1 MLDAFYGAFS
11 PACLALLGL
20 WLVAVQMR
28 ADEVRASREL
38 RRRTYAI
45 ALFFALPGLMG
56 VIALIDTADPAFWR
70 VSFVIISLVG
80 AAVLFPVRG
89 LPGGAR
95 VRDIADI
102 AAVML
107 YLAIA
112 VLAVIGGADMQ
123 RTVAVLLDGPD
134 LPRLQRRL
142 AVLVRTARV
151 RRDGSS
157 PGAARGTGHGSGSGT
172 ASAPRYSSV
181 SWPSISGRRIFRWR
195 HAGRS
200 SR

>member
-28 ADEVRASREL
+28 ADEVRASPEL
-38 RRRTYAI
+38 RRRTYVV

-56 VIALIDTADPAFWR
+56 VIALIDTADPAYWR
-70 VSFVIISLVG
+70 VSFAIIALAG

-95 VRDIADI
+95 VRNATDI
-102 AAVML
+102 AAMIL

-112 VLAVIGGADMQ
+112 ILALIGGAVMQ
-123 RTVAVLLDGPD
+123 RTVAVLLTALIFLGFNVAWLFLFAP
-134 LPRLQRRL
+134 L
-142 AVLVRTARV
+142 ASAE
-151 RRDGSS
+151 
-157 PGAARGTGHGSGSGT
+157 PAARREQPEAPATG
-172 ASAPRYSSV
+172 R
-181 SWPSISGRRIFRWR
+181 
-195 HAGRS
+195 
-200 SR
+200 

>member
-38 RRRTYAI
+38 RRRTYAV
-45 ALFFALPGLMG
+45 ALFFALPGVMG
-56 VIALIDTADPAFWR
+56 VIALIDTANPAFWR

-80 AAVLFPVRG
+80 AAALFPVRG
-89 LPGGAR
+89 LPGGLR

-112 VLAVIGGADMQ
+112 VLAVIGGPDMQ
-123 RTVAVLLDGPD
+123 RTVAVLLTALIFLGFNVAWLFLFGP
-134 LPRLQRRL
+134 LTP
-142 AVLVRTARV
+142 AEAMARQEQ
-151 RRDGSS
+151 
-157 PGAARGTGHGSGSGT
+157 PK
-172 ASAPRYSSV
+172 AP
-181 SWPSISGRRIFRWR
+181 F
-195 HAGRS
+195 AGQ
-200 SR
+200 

>member
-38 RRRTYAI
+38 RRRTYVV

-56 VIALIDTADPAFWR
+56 VIALIDTANPAFWR
-70 VSFVIISLVG
+70 VSFAIISLIG

-95 VRDIADI
+95 VRDISDI
-102 AAVML
+102 VAVML

-123 RTVAVLLDGPD
+123 RTVAVLL
-134 LPRLQRRL
+134 
-142 AVLVRTARV
+142 TALLFV
-151 RRDGSS
+151 GFNVAWLFLFA
-157 PGAARGTGHGSGSGT
+157 PL
-172 ASAPRYSSV
+172 ASAETVAQQEQPEA
-181 SWPSISGRRIFRWR
+181 PATGR
-195 HAGRS
+195 
-200 SR
+200 

>member
-38 RRRTYAI
+38 SRRTYAV

-56 VIALIDTADPAFWR
+56 IIALIDTANPAFWR
-70 VSFVIISLVG
+70 VSFAIIALVG
-80 AAVLFPVRG
+80 VAALFPARG

-95 VRDIADI
+95 VRNAADV
-102 AAVML
+102 AALIL

-112 VLAVIGGADMQ
+112 VLAIIGGAVMQ
-123 RTVAVLLDGPD
+123 RTEAVLLTALLFIGFNVAWLFLFAP
-134 LPRLQRRL
+134 LAPAAAAVQEKTTEVQR
-142 AVLVRTARV
+142 
-151 RRDGSS
+151 
-157 PGAARGTGHGSGSGT
+157 
-172 ASAPRYSSV
+172 
-181 SWPSISGRRIFRWR
+181 
-195 HAGRS
+195 
-200 SR
+200 